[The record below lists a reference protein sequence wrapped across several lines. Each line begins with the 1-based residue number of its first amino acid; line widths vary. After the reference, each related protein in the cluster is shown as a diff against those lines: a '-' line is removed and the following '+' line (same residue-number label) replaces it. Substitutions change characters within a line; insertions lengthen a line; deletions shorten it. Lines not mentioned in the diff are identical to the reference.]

1 MNVFSLFIYLVN
13 NDEGDGGSDDDDDDD
28 DDDWMNSSMW
38 GTVLNA
44 LYILF
49 NYFIKWL

>member
-1 MNVFSLFIYLVN
+1 MNVFSLFIYLIS
-13 NDEGDGGSDDDDDDD
+13 NDEGDGSSDDHDDH
-28 DDDWMNSSMW
+28 DDDWTNSSMW
-38 GTVLNA
+38 GTALNA